1 MMNKTSMLCSSTGQN
16 TALAAG
22 TCRYSLIA
30 ALIAATAIAAAA
42 VQSPAAPPPAEGDIY
57 VYRVINAYNNEI
69 RGQLSYRV
77 DKTEAGR
84 ITMSVS
90 ADRPGMQTPT
100 PEILTSDGKWLR
112 HSIVNHDQLVDYAF
126 SPAYPSYEFPLDT
139 GKEWSTRVN
148 AVNATT
154 GVSHSV
160 RIDAT
165 VVGTERIR
173 VPAGEFDTIKIRRS
187 VYAGDSASYLR
198 LTETNIAETEWFAP
212 ALGRTVRIARNSGYL
227 DLSRGPRS
235 RAMRGE
241 WEIHELV
248 SAPPMR

>member
-1 MMNKTSMLCSSTGQN
+1 MMNKTSMLCSATGQKA
-16 TALAAG
+16 TLAASA
-22 TCRYSLIA
+22 CRYGLLA
-30 ALIAATAIAAAA
+30 ALIAAAASASAA
-42 VQSPAAPPPAEGDIY
+42 VQAPAAPLPVAGDTY

-77 DKTEAGR
+77 DKTEADR
-84 ITMSVS
+84 ITQSVS
-90 ADRPGMQTPT
+90 ADQPGMRAAAT
-100 PEILTSDGKWLR
+100 EILTPDGKWLR
-112 HSIVNHDQLVDYAF
+112 HTIVNHDRLVDYAF

-148 AVNATT
+148 AVNAETAT
-154 GVSHSV
+154 SHSL

-187 VYAGDSASYLR
+187 VYAGDSANYLH
-198 LTETNIAETEWFAP
+198 LTETNIFETEWFAP

-235 RAMRGE
+235 RVMRGD

-248 SAPPMR
+248 AAPPMR